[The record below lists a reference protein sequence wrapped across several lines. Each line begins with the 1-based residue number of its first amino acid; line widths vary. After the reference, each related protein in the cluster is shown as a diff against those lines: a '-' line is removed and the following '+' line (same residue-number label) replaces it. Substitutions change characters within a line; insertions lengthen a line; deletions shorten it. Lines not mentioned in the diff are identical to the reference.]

1 MAESSYIMGLYSYRT
16 ITLRYYT
23 VSLVVMEGST
33 EYKMV
38 NVASGGVGKSALT
51 VHFIVLSEKPFF
63 LEVGGGRSEVSTNC
77 SIPCT
82 ICASHMHS

>member
-1 MAESSYIMGLYSYRT
+1 MQKYAIYVSSYRT

-23 VSLVVMEGST
+23 VSSVVMEGST

-51 VHFIVLSEKPFF
+51 VHFIELSEKPVF
-63 LEVGGGRSEVSTNC
+63 
-77 SIPCT
+77 
-82 ICASHMHS
+82 